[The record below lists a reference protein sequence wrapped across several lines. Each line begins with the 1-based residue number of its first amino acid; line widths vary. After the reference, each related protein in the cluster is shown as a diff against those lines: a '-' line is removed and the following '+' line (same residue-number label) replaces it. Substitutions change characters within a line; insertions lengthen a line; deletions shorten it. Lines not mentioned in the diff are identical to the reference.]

1 MSDNTQNNQ
10 KFYGVKITDATNIEY
25 YTEVEVKHDLKHT
38 IIVQTHI
45 PINSQFPRHTR
56 IGKPS
61 YWSGTVTGAFENNT
75 NTKCEHDYDF
85 GDTDF
90 RLKFI
95 EWMHNGLV
103 KTLYLS
109 EFFVLPVVILSE
121 INIETNNTIDDP
133 VVKTTFQWE
142 QCGKRVR

>member
-1 MSDNTQNNQ
+1 MSNKTQSKQ
-10 KFYGVKITDATNIEY
+10 KFYGVKITDATNMEY

-38 IIVQTHI
+38 INVQTHI
-45 PINSQFPRHTR
+45 PINSQFPYHTR

-61 YWSGTVTGAFENNT
+61 YWSGTVTGAFENNSGE
-75 NTKCEHDYDF
+75 CEHDYEF

-109 EFFVLPVVILSE
+109 ESFVLPVVILSE
-121 INIETNNTIDDP
+121 INVETDNTIDDP
-133 VVKTTFQWE
+133 VVNTTFQWE
-142 QCGKRVR
+142 QCRERIK